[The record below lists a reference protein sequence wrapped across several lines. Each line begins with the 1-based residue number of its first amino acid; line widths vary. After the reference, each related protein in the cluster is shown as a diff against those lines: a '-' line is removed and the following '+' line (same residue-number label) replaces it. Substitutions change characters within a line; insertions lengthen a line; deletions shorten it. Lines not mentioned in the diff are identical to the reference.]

1 MKIDVV
7 ICGVGGQGVLLA
19 SEVLGA
25 LALVKGFD
33 VKKSEIHGMAQR
45 GGSVFSHVRIGDRV
59 FSPVIP
65 LASAGYMLAFEE
77 LEALRYAHFLRE
89 GASVLINR
97 QRVSPMTVLSGEAT
111 YPENPVSMMEGH
123 FRVKPLN
130 ALSLAREAGNVR
142 AVNMV
147 MLGALSVELPFCE
160 DEWFEAMASVI
171 PERFF
176 EVNKRAFLLG
186 REALSHGGEDTGS

>member
-25 LALVKGFD
+25 LAIEKGLD

-45 GGSVFSHVRIGDRV
+45 GGSVFSHVRIAEKV

-65 LASAGYMLAFEE
+65 QGTAGYMLAFEE
-77 LEALRYAHFLRE
+77 LEALRYAYFLSQK
-89 GASVLINR
+89 AKVFINK
-97 QRVSPMTVLSGEAT
+97 QRINPMTVLSGEAV
-111 YPENPVSMMEGH
+111 YPEDPVGMMSRH
-123 FRVKPLN
+123 FEVKSVD
-130 ALSLAREAGNVR
+130 ALRLAKEAGNVR

-147 MLGALSVELPFCE
+147 MLGVLSACLPWSE
-160 DEWFEAMASVI
+160 DDWFKAMEMVI
-171 PERFF
+171 PARLLD
-176 EVNKRAFLLG
+176 VNKKAFMLG
-186 REALSHGGEDTGS
+186 RTVL